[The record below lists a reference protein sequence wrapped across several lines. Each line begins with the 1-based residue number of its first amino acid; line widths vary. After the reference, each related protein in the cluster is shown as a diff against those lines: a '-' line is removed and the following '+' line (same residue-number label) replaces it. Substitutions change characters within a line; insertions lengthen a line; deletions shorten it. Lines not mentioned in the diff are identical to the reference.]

1 MKELIELTQNISV
14 STLLSWLLCFST
26 AIAGISTASIKLYSI
41 AQKWRKLENEKEEH
55 IEIFTKNQEKITV
68 LENKL
73 DTLIKTFELYQ
84 ENDKED
90 KQTLFRNSIQEIYNK
105 TLKKRYI
112 TVDDK
117 KNYSYL
123 LASYTRNKGNSYI
136 VEDIAPWMQQAP
148 VFSTDEDAEE
158 YYKEHGTYM

>member
-14 STLLSWLLCFST
+14 STLLTWLLCIV
-26 AIAGISTASIKLYSI
+26 AIVSGVSAASIKLYNI
-41 AQKWRKLENEKEEH
+41 AQKWRKLKNEKEDH
-55 IEIFTKNQEKITV
+55 IEIFKRNQEKIVV

-90 KQTLFRNSIQEIYNK
+90 KQTLFRNNIQQIYNK

-112 TVDDK
+112 TADDK

-123 LASYTRNKGNSYI
+123 LSAYIRNKGNSYI
-136 VEDIAPWMQQAP
+136 VEDIAPWMLQVP
-148 VFSTDEDAEE
+148 VFPTDEDAKV
-158 YYKEHGTYM
+158 YYKEHGTYK